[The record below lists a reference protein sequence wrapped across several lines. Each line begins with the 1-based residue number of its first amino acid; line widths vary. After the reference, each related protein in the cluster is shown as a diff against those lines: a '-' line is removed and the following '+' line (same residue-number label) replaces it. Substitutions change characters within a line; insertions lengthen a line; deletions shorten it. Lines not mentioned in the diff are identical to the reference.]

1 MAESAVRINDQF
13 KERYQQAVK
22 LRKAITFLYYF
33 DLCNKRCNVCHSKN
47 IILGMFLPLWI
58 LKGYIEI
65 EEVPNITETIE
76 LFSSY
81 LVYTM
86 IHLRGLNLR

>member
-1 MAESAVRINDQF
+1 
-13 KERYQQAVK
+13 
-22 LRKAITFLYYF
+22 
-33 DLCNKRCNVCHSKN
+33 
-47 IILGMFLPLWI
+47 MFLSLWI

-86 IHLRGLNLR
+86 IHQRGLNLR

>member
-1 MAESAVRINDQF
+1 MAESAVHINDQF
-13 KERYQQAVK
+13 KERYQQGC
-22 LRKAITFLYYF
+22 KAKKSHYF
-33 DLCNKRCNVCHSKN
+33 FYTILIFVIRDVRSHSKN
-47 IILGMFLPLWI
+47 IILGMFLSLWI
-58 LKGYIEI
+58 LKGYIKI

-86 IHLRGLNLR
+86 IHQRGLNLR

>member
-1 MAESAVRINDQF
+1 M
-13 KERYQQAVK
+13 
-22 LRKAITFLYYF
+22 
-33 DLCNKRCNVCHSKN
+33 
-47 IILGMFLPLWI
+47 ILGMFLPLWI
-58 LKGYIEI
+58 LKGDIEI

-86 IHLRGLNLR
+86 IHQRGLNLR